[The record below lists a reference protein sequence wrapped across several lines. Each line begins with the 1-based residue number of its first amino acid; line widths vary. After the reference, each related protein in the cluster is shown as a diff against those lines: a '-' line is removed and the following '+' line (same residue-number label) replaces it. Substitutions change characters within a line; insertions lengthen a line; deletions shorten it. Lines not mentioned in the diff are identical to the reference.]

1 MTKLKPVTP
10 GELLRQEFLV
20 PMGISRYRLAKELK
34 KIKPRTGAG
43 APLGRTA

>member
-10 GELLRQEFLV
+10 GELLRDEFLV
-20 PMGISRYRLAKELK
+20 PMGMSRYRIARELK
-34 KIKPRTGAG
+34 KIKPWTGAG